1 MADIS
6 SKTKPENNSD
16 NIPQES
22 RDARLLAGDIKHD
35 MASLLTSI
43 DQEFGQTILKRN
55 DPPHY
60 SDPNPSEPLPQ
71 KSTPQ
76 TNKRQ
81 TDRRR
86 NPLAMDQSAEEITLA
101 NIETYLRQWHQLT
114 EMLYEHF
121 NTKTVVILT
130 SAIAD
135 FSEEILNRDRFLLQK
150 HNDIVFPSIERHGG
164 KIVRSSG
171 NTVLGTFNDPIAASR
186 CALDLQIEIND
197 YNCSKRIELKTRP
210 IRVRIGVTMG
220 QVMMDGEQLYGDA
233 VRQAAILQ
241 HQLEREEIFISGTVY
256 EAIKNVKG
264 FTCEFFKKVKL
275 RGRRRTMDI
284 YELFWPKI
292 EYDENLPEENEYE
305 HLWAEDVNSPLF
317 GSWVILAAIQTLILI
332 LYLLL
337 T

>member
-1 MADIS
+1 MADTNS
-6 SKTKPENNSD
+6 NTKASNLPEGSK
-16 NIPQES
+16 ES
-22 RDARLLAGDIKHD
+22 QNLAGDIKND
-35 MASLLTSI
+35 MTNLLDSI
-43 DQEFGQTILKRN
+43 DQEFGKTIFKRDETPN
-55 DPPHY
+55 KTESASPPR
-60 SDPNPSEPLPQ
+60 SVPQ
-71 KSTPQ
+71 KTLPPPD
-76 TNKRQ
+76 NKQ

-86 NPLAMDQSAEEITLA
+86 NPLALDQSAEEITLA
-101 NIETYLRQWHQLT
+101 NIETYLKQWHQLT

-121 NTKTVVILT
+121 NTKTVVILA
-130 SAIAD
+130 SNIAD
-135 FSEEILNRDRFLLQK
+135 ISTEMLNRDRYLLQR
-150 HNDIVFPSIERHGG
+150 HNDILFPSIERHGG

-171 NTVLGTFNDPIAASR
+171 NTVLGTFSDPIAASR
-186 CALDLQIEIND
+186 CALDLQIEINE

-220 QVMMDGEQLYGDA
+220 NVMMDGEQMYGDA

-241 HQLEREEIFISGTVY
+241 HQLESEEIFISGAVY
-256 EAIKNVKG
+256 EAIKNIKG

-292 EYDENLPEENEYE
+292 EYDENLPEEESYE
-305 HLWAEDVNSPLF
+305 QAWAEDVNSPLF
-317 GSWVILAAIQTLILI
+317 GSWVILAAIQTFILI